1 MDNSSSSPSLTNVT
15 ISDNSAEI
23 GGGMYNMKASSPT
36 LTNVIFSGNSAELGG
51 GMYNRQASSPTL
63 TNVSFNDNS
72 ANDKGGAM
80 CNSSSSPTLTNV
92 SFNDNS
98 ANDKGGAM
106 CNSSSSPTLTNVNL
120 SGNSAE
126 LGGAM
131 ANYSSS
137 PMLANVSFS
146 CNSAELGGGMYN
158 WGAGS
163 PALTNVTFCG
173 NSADSGGGMY
183 NGYSSPT
190 LTNVTLSGNSAT
202 VAGGGIY
209 SLGNSPTLTNSILWD
224 NTATDGPEIF
234 DDDGSNPAVSYSIIQ
249 GGWSGEGNLDADP
262 LFVRPPSAGDD
273 GTWGT
278 DDDDYG
284 DLRLRAGSPAIDVG
298 DNGSVPDDLADLDGD
313 GITAEPT
320 PFDLDMLPRFFGSPP
335 IVDMGAYEYSNRPP
349 VADAG
354 GAYAVPEGGSLQL
367 EARGTTDPDLPGD
380 TLAYHWDLDDDGQYD
395 DAEGATPTVPWA
407 TLVSLGLASDG
418 TATPIAVRVVDAR
431 GENDTAGTTLTI
443 NNVDPTADA
452 GGPHTIDE
460 GQALL
465 LDASASS
472 DPGGDALTYAWD
484 LDNDGQYNDATGA
497 TPIVSWA
504 TLASL
509 GLASDGTSLSIG
521 VQVDDGDGGIDTV
534 ATTLVINNLDPTAD
548 AGGPY
553 TIDEGQDLLLDASAS
568 TDPGGDTLSYAW
580 DLDNDGQYDD
590 AAGAIP
596 TVPWNTLASLGPAS
610 DGTSLSI
617 GVQVDDGDGGIDTV
631 ASTLVINNLDPTAD
645 AGGPYALDEG
655 HDLMLD
661 GSASTDP
668 GGDTLTYAWDLDNDG
683 QYDDATGAT
692 PTVPWNTLAS
702 LGLASDG
709 TSLSIG
715 VQVEDGEG
723 GINAP
728 GTTLVINNL
737 APTAHAGG
745 PYTIDEGQDL
755 LLDASAS
762 TDPGGDTLS
771 YAWDLDNDGQYD
783 DAAGAT
789 PTVPWNT
796 LASLGLASDGTSLSI
811 GVQVEDGEGGINA
824 PGTTLVINNLA
835 PTAHAGGPYTIDE
848 GQDLLLDASAST
860 DPGGDT
866 LTYTW
871 DLDDDGQYDDAAGA
885 TPTVP
890 WNTLASLGLASDG
903 TSLSIGVQVDDGDG
917 GIDTVATTLVVN
929 NLDPT
934 ADAGGPYTID
944 ENHDLL
950 LDASASTDAGG
961 DALTYAWDL
970 DNDGQYDDATSATPT
985 VPWATLA
992 SLGLASD
999 GTSLSIGVQVDDG
1012 EGGINASGTTLVINN
1027 LAPTANAGGPYTMDE
1042 GHDLLLDAS
1051 ASTDPGGD
1059 ALTYTWDLDNDGQ
1072 YNDATGATPTVP
1084 WSTLASLGLA
1094 SDGTSLSIGVQVD
1107 DGDGGI
1113 DTVATTLVVNNL
1125 DPTADAGGPYTID
1138 ENHDLLLDASAST
1151 DAGGDALTYAWDL
1164 DNDGQYD
1171 DATSATPTV
1180 PWATLASLGLASD
1193 GTSLSIG
1200 VQVDDGEGGINAS
1213 GTTLV
1218 INNLAPTANAGGPY
1232 TMDEGH
1238 DLLLDA
1244 SASTDPGGDALTYT
1258 WDLDNDGQY
1267 NDATG
1272 ATPTVPWSTLASLGL
1287 ASDGTSLSI
1296 VVQVEDGEGG
1306 VDTVATT
1313 LVVNNLNPTANA
1325 GGPYTI
1331 DEGQDLLLD
1340 ASVSSDPGGDTLTY
1354 AWDLDNDGQYD
1365 DAAGATPTV
1374 PWATLV
1380 SLGLASDGT
1389 FGATLHVT
1397 DEDGADET
1405 YVVRVSGSSN
1415 EVNVTLVNLV
1425 SHTDTEV
1432 AVSGTDEADSFE
1444 FSPMAS
1450 YLVTINGVEYHFD
1463 DAQYETIVFTG
1474 GEGEDTAALTG
1485 GVGDEIARLFPD
1497 HGTFGE
1503 NGFLVTVDEVVE
1515 ITAHG
1520 GGGLDAAFLYDSA
1533 GDDEFVSRKGY
1544 GRLSGDGFVL
1554 ETFDFMTNYG
1564 YATTAD
1570 GGTDVAYLED
1580 APANDKFKFDWP
1592 KAGQFFG
1599 KMYGGGGYYNRAKN
1613 FEQIEAVM
1621 TEGKDRVRLFDSEGD
1636 DVFYGQKNESRLVG
1650 DGFDVTVSGYDML
1663 ATYASVGMDVA
1674 NFEDSE
1680 EDDTARARAHKI
1692 TLWGG
1697 DDADPTYEIMARKF
1711 DEYKFEGKNGGYD
1724 RAKLHDT
1731 VLNDHVYASGKTASL
1746 YANDGE
1752 LDLLYEVAAFE
1763 WVRLYGSEGQDTVE
1777 REEPLEFDLVYDAA
1791 MWD

>member
-1 MDNSSSSPSLTNVT
+1 M
-15 ISDNSAEI
+15 
-23 GGGMYNMKASSPT
+23 
-36 LTNVIFSGNSAELGG
+36 
-51 GMYNRQASSPTL
+51 
-63 TNVSFNDNS
+63 
-72 ANDKGGAM
+72 
-80 CNSSSSPTLTNV
+80 
-92 SFNDNS
+92 
-98 ANDKGGAM
+98 
-106 CNSSSSPTLTNVNL
+106 
-120 SGNSAE
+120 
-126 LGGAM
+126 
-131 ANYSSS
+131 
-137 PMLANVSFS
+137 
-146 CNSAELGGGMYN
+146 
-158 WGAGS
+158 
-163 PALTNVTFCG
+163 
-173 NSADSGGGMY
+173 
-183 NGYSSPT
+183 
-190 LTNVTLSGNSAT
+190 
-202 VAGGGIY
+202 
-209 SLGNSPTLTNSILWD
+209 
-224 NTATDGPEIF
+224 
-234 DDDGSNPAVSYSIIQ
+234 
-249 GGWSGEGNLDADP
+249 
-262 LFVRPPSAGDD
+262 
-273 GTWGT
+273 
-278 DDDDYG
+278 
-284 DLRLRAGSPAIDVG
+284 
-298 DNGSVPDDLADLDGD
+298 
-313 GITAEPT
+313 
-320 PFDLDMLPRFFGSPP
+320 
-335 IVDMGAYEYSNRPP
+335 
-349 VADAG
+349 
-354 GAYAVPEGGSLQL
+354 
-367 EARGTTDPDLPGD
+367 
-380 TLAYHWDLDDDGQYD
+380 
-395 DAEGATPTVPWA
+395 PWA

-590 AAGAIP
+590 AAGATP

-1094 SDGTSLSIGVQVD
+1094 SDGTSLSI
-1107 DGDGGI
+1107 
-1113 DTVATTLVVNNL
+1113 
-1125 DPTADAGGPYTID
+1125 
-1138 ENHDLLLDASAST
+1138 
-1151 DAGGDALTYAWDL
+1151 
-1164 DNDGQYD
+1164 
-1171 DATSATPTV
+1171 
-1180 PWATLASLGLASD
+1180 
-1193 GTSLSIG
+1193 
-1200 VQVDDGEGGINAS
+1200 
-1213 GTTLV
+1213 
-1218 INNLAPTANAGGPY
+1218 
-1232 TMDEGH
+1232 
-1238 DLLLDA
+1238 
-1244 SASTDPGGDALTYT
+1244 
-1258 WDLDNDGQY
+1258 
-1267 NDATG
+1267 
-1272 ATPTVPWSTLASLGL
+1272 
-1287 ASDGTSLSI
+1287 

-1365 DAAGATPTV
+1365 DAAGATPAISWVTLASLGLASDGTSLSIGVQVDDGEGGVDTVATTLVVNNLDPTADAGGPYTMDEGQDLALDASASTDPGGDVLTYAWDLNDDGQYDDATDATPTV
-1374 PWATLV
+1374 PWATLASLGLASDGTSLSIGV
-1380 SLGLASDGT
+1380 QVDDGEGGVHTAATTLVVNNLDPTADAGGPYTMDEGHDLLLDASASTDPGGDTLTYAWDLDNDGQYDDATGATPTVPWGTLDSLGLASDGT
-1389 FGATLHVT
+1389 FGATLRVT
-1397 DEDGADET
+1397 DEDGADGSTTANVTVTLGPITDLGVITFDQVSGTPPTSGNMWYQIETSQAGFLTVLATPASGTATVSLYDISRSEPPLASGSMSGSAYRFDYDVGADET